1 MPFSKRP
8 KIFYGYW
15 IVAATFLCLFIFSGC
30 GFYAFSLFI
39 TSLQADL
46 GWRRSEIM
54 VAWTFFF
61 LIMGVASPFVGRV
74 VDRYGVRKVISI
86 GAFIGGLGFVLL
98 SLMSE
103 LWCFYVGYAV
113 IGVGMAAMGTVSAS
127 AVVSKWFQ
135 RRRGLA
141 IGIMST
147 GIGVGGLALAPL
159 IGAYLIPSFG
169 WRMAYLVLALL
180 MWVLIP
186 LVLLVIKEKPAD
198 LGLCPDGAASPETV
212 DEAEATLSLSQGLTL
227 KMALATSAFWLMVT
241 SFLLNGFC
249 QGGISQNQVPYLQDV
264 GFPVVVAVTALGV
277 VGLGSAIGKF
287 FFGWLCDLI
296 PAKYACA
303 IGLVLQMSGLLILMS
318 VGPASP
324 VAVLFLYAISFG
336 LGIGNWLPTMSVLIS
351 TNFGLD
357 SYGAL
362 FGGMS
367 FAQYL
372 GASAGPLMA
381 AHIYDTMNTYYWAFI
396 VFLPLYAIA
405 TLAVLAIRRPKLLKN
420 FKGE

>member
-1 MPFSKRP
+1 MHFTRKPEV
-8 KIFYGYW
+8 FYGYW
-15 IVAATFLCLFIFSGC
+15 IVAVTFFCLFIFSGC
-30 GFYAFSLFI
+30 GFYSFSLFI
-39 TSLQADL
+39 TSLQADF
-46 GWRRSEIM
+46 GWNRSEIM
-54 VAWTFFF
+54 AAWTIFF

-86 GAFIGGLGFVLL
+86 GSFIGGLGFVLL

-103 LWCFYVGYAV
+103 LWCFYIGYAV
-113 IGVGMAAMGTVSAS
+113 TGVGMAAMGTVPAS
-127 AVVSKWFQ
+127 AVVSKWFK

-141 IGIMST
+141 IGIMSS
-147 GIGVGGLALAPL
+147 GIGVGGLALAPF

-186 LVLLVIKEKPAD
+186 LVLLVMKEKPAD
-198 LGLCPDGAASPETV
+198 LGLCPDGAASTEVV
-212 DEAEATLSLSQGLTL
+212 DEVKATLLVSQGLAL
-227 KMALATSAFWLMVT
+227 KMALATSAFWLMAT

-264 GFPVVVAVTALGV
+264 GFPVVTAVTALGV

-303 IGLVLQMSGLLILMS
+303 IGLVLQMSGLIILMN
-318 VGPASP
+318 VGPASS
-324 VAVLFLYAISFG
+324 VAILFLYAVSFG
-336 LGIGNWLPTMSVLIS
+336 VGIGNWLPTMSVLTS
-351 TNFGLD
+351 ANFGLT
-357 SYGAL
+357 SYGAI
-362 FGGMS
+362 FGAMN

-372 GASAGPLMA
+372 GSSAGPLMA
-381 AHIYDTMNTYYWAFI
+381 AYLYDNMNTYHWAFLI
-396 VFLPLYAIA
+396 FLALYVIAI
-405 TLAVLAIRRPKLLKN
+405 LAVLAVRRPK
-420 FKGE
+420 FRSV

>member
-1 MPFSKRP
+1 MRLTKKP
-8 KIFYGYW
+8 KVFYGYW
-15 IVAATFLCLFIFSGC
+15 IVAVTFLCLFMFSGC
-30 GFYAFSLFI
+30 GFYAFSLFV

-54 VAWTFFF
+54 VAWTIFF

-74 VDRYGVRKVISI
+74 VDRYGVRKVVSI

-113 IGVGMAAMGTVSAS
+113 ISLGMAAMGTVPAS

-147 GIGVGGLALAPL
+147 GIGVGGLVLAPL
-159 IGAYLIPSFG
+159 VGACLIPSFG

-186 LVLLVIKEKPAD
+186 LALLVIKEKPAD
-198 LGLCPDGAASPETV
+198 LGLYPDGAASPEAA
-212 DEAEATLSLSQGLTL
+212 DEARATLSVSPGLTL
-227 KMALATSAFWLMVT
+227 KIALATSAFWLMAT

-249 QGGISQNQVPYLQDV
+249 QGGISQSQVPYLQDV
-264 GFPVVVAVTALGV
+264 GFPVVTAVIALGV

-303 IGLVLQMSGLLILMS
+303 IGLVLQMSGLIILMN
-318 VGPASP
+318 VRPALP
-324 VAVLFLYAISFG
+324 VAVLFLYAISYG

-351 TNFGLD
+351 TNFGLA
-357 SYGAL
+357 SYGAI
-362 FGGMS
+362 FGGII

-372 GASAGPLMA
+372 GTSAGPLMA
-381 AHIYDTMNTYYWAFI
+381 ALIYDTMNTYHWAFI
-396 VFLPLYAIA
+396 VFLASYVIA
-405 TLAVLAIRRPKLLKN
+405 TLAVLAVRRPKSL
-420 FKGE
+420 